1 MLSVIQLSLSKMMLS
16 VKIPSNEDLFEKNFY
31 VYGNKE
37 KPILKD
43 NSLWCSAVYEVWDS
57 QKIYVNL
64 YFSIRQ
70 FVVDIECAI
79 LQKDFSEKT
88 STDLE
93 LMKNLIIEGVRYC
106 GVEKNSLL
114 GDLKQMI
121 DMAKKYLEEKK
132 KLKMIMKMV
141 ENLSER
147 LRQLQVDVESAIF
160 GFFYKC
166 HCQQCDDYA
175 EFYKE
180 RSDIKKEMRY
190 LQKNGAN
197 KDEIKRLH
205 SLLKGAKIEMREY
218 KNLWDF

>member
-1 MLSVIQLSLSKMMLS
+1 MMLS

-132 KLKMIMKMV
+132 KLKMI
-141 ENLSER
+141 
-147 LRQLQVDVESAIF
+147 I
-160 GFFYKC
+160 
-166 HCQQCDDYA
+166 
-175 EFYKE
+175 
-180 RSDIKKEMRY
+180 
-190 LQKNGAN
+190 
-197 KDEIKRLH
+197 
-205 SLLKGAKIEMREY
+205 
-218 KNLWDF
+218 